1 MQSDSPRERIL
12 SARLE
17 QRSEMVDSYLTE
29 EMARILK
36 VPLSS
41 VDREKPIVNMGFDSL
56 MSIELKNR
64 IETDLGVSVAMS
76 RLIQS
81 PTILELT
88 DFVLNLLV
96 DSRDVDPTVGVGS
109 SMSEFEEGVL

>member
-1 MQSDSPRERIL
+1 
-12 SARLE
+12 
-17 QRSEMVDSYLTE
+17 
-29 EMARILK
+29 
-36 VPLSS
+36 
-41 VDREKPIVNMGFDSL
+41 MGFDSL

-96 DSRDVDPTVGVGS
+96 DSRGVDPTVGVGS

>member
-1 MQSDSPRERIL
+1 
-12 SARLE
+12 
-17 QRSEMVDSYLTE
+17 MVNSYLTE

-36 VPLSS
+36 VSLPS

-56 MSIELKNR
+56 MSIELKNQ

-81 PTILELT
+81 PTISELT

-96 DSRDVDPTVGVGS
+96 DSRGADTAAVVGS
-109 SMSEFEEGVL
+109 SIERI

>member
-1 MQSDSPRERIL
+1 
-12 SARLE
+12 
-17 QRSEMVDSYLTE
+17 
-29 EMARILK
+29 
-36 VPLSS
+36 
-41 VDREKPIVNMGFDSL
+41 MGFDSL

-88 DFVLNLLV
+88 DFVLNLLA
-96 DSRDVDPTVGVGS
+96 DSRGVDPAVGVSS

>member
-1 MQSDSPRERIL
+1 
-12 SARLE
+12 
-17 QRSEMVDSYLTE
+17 
-29 EMARILK
+29 
-36 VPLSS
+36 
-41 VDREKPIVNMGFDSL
+41 
-56 MSIELKNR
+56 
-64 IETDLGVSVAMS
+64 MS

-96 DSRDVDPTVGVGS
+96 DSRGVDPTVGVGS